1 MVREIIRLDR
11 VCKFYRMGES
21 RVDALRELSLT
32 IHENDYM
39 AIFGPSGSGKSTLLH
54 IAGLLDIPSCGKVFV
69 DGNDVSQL
77 PENEL
82 ARIRGKKVGFIF
94 QVFNL
99 VPSLTALENVALPM
113 MIYDIPKYEREKRAE
128 DLLRSLDMGNRLNHL
143 PSELSGGQRQ
153 RVAIA
158 RSLANNPEVILAD
171 EPTGNLDSK
180 TGDEV
185 IEIFNQFH
193 REGKTLVVVTHD
205 PDIARNTDEIVR
217 IRDGQI
223 VEHEISRE
231 HSIRANGG
239 MELVGGIKSKVSEK
253 LGVKKKVK

>member
-1 MVREIIRLDR
+1 
-11 VCKFYRMGES
+11 
-21 RVDALRELSLT
+21 
-32 IHENDYM
+32 
-39 AIFGPSGSGKSTLLH
+39 
-54 IAGLLDIPSCGKVFV
+54 
-69 DGNDVSQL
+69 
-77 PENEL
+77 
-82 ARIRGKKVGFIF
+82 
-94 QVFNL
+94 VFNL

-113 MIYDIPKYEREKRAE
+113 MIYDVPKYEREKRAE
-128 DLLRSLDMGNRLNHL
+128 ELLVSLDMGNRMNHL

-180 TGDEV
+180 TGEEV
-185 IEIFNQFH
+185 VEIFNRFH
-193 REGKTLVVVTHD
+193 HDGKTLVVVTHD

-223 VEHEISRE
+223 VEHEISKE
-231 HSIRANGG
+231 HSIRASGG
-239 MELVGGIKSKVSEK
+239 MELVGGLKSKVNER